1 VVGEQKASSYTMM
14 WCAGKL
20 DLEWRSN
27 SSAKESAKEKK
38 CAESD
43 TEEEEELE
51 EDPES
56 GSSLSLQNGLIP
68 NPRLP
73 NLEEEVR

>member
-1 VVGEQKASSYTMM
+1 MVGEQKASSYTMM
-14 WCAGKL
+14 WCVCEV

-38 CAESD
+38 CAERERV
-43 TEEEEELE
+43 EEEEELE

-56 GSSLSLQNGLIP
+56 GSSVCRTVWFPTLDYLT
-68 NPRLP
+68 
-73 NLEEEVR
+73 